1 MKNVIFRVLEN
12 SKHVMARSLGSEEER
27 TSLHFT
33 SLHFTSLHF
42 SSLHILHS
50 AHYNSVIK
58 IQTK

>member
-1 MKNVIFRVLEN
+1 MKNVTFRVLEN

-33 SLHFTSLHF
+33 SLH
-42 SSLHILHS
+42 ILHS